1 MSVAFI
7 NYRRTDS
14 QHAAQ
19 GLYTQLR
26 IRFGPTRVFLDVG
39 SIHPGSLWPE
49 RLRSGLD
56 KSTVLLSVIGPHWLT
71 AANQYGQR
79 RLDDENDW
87 VRNELSYALT
97 HQKPIIPILVADG
110 SLPPPEALPEDIKGV
125 LTHQSMQL
133 RDDKWDHDLA
143 ELVEL
148 LGTEHG
154 FVDNQTS
161 VVMPSRE
168 VTITPLNAT
177 ELEDALSQL
186 RGWEIVESMIPRDY
200 PKPRQELRK
209 VYRFRSFKAAV
220 GFMNDAVPKIN
231 ELKHHPRWENQW
243 RSVTVYL
250 STWDIGNRIS
260 ALDVDIAMQLDELY
274 SNE

>member
-39 SIHPGSLWPE
+39 AIHPGALWPD

-56 KSTVLLSVIGPHWLT
+56 ESTVLLSVIGPNWLT

-79 RLDDENDW
+79 RLDDESDW

-97 HQKPIIPILVADG
+97 HKKPIIPILVADG
-110 SLPPPEALPEDIKGV
+110 SLPPPEALPDDIKAV
-125 LTHQSMQL
+125 LNHQSMQL
-133 RDDKWDHDLA
+133 RDDNWDHDLT

-168 VTITPLNAT
+168 VTIAPINST

-186 RGWEIVESMIPRDY
+186 RGWEPVETTIPRDY

-209 VYRFRSFKAAV
+209 VYRFRSFRAAV

-260 ALDVDIAMQLDELY
+260 ALDVQLAMQLDELY
-274 SNE
+274 SNL